1 MMDCERFDK
10 VTLDLLYAELDELSA
25 AAARRHLHHCTRCQ
39 GIWNK
44 LRATKDIAV
53 VSLVEPP
60 ADLFESIIL
69 AERQAESAL
78 PIPQRFSRLVSVV
91 AGYAMRPQL
100 AMAALLLLMIGSS
113 LLFVRQDPAGRD
125 QVSVTELG
133 APRAVPLEAAR
144 RAAPVVVE
152 GDGAPSAVAGV
163 IAAEAPDAQTLP
175 VAPPTTYSDAMA
187 AYHEGRY
194 AEAERLFGEVAAQ
207 GGEKAASAALHE
219 GHAARNGSG
228 CQRAARLYDAVAE
241 RFSGSTLSDEASWH
255 AASCYQALGELGRA
269 RAHYLALKENPAF
282 RERAGAAL
290 SSIDESLTNA
300 ALASRSETAPAE
312 PAADASS
319 AVADAGQA
327 DAKSAKARA
336 AAPTAT
342 QASPSGAS
350 TNATAPA
357 RAAPAEGE
365 PPVPRSAGS
374 P

>member
-53 VSLVEPP
+53 VSLVDPP
-60 ADLFESIIL
+60 PDLFESIIL

-78 PIPQRFSRLVSVV
+78 PLPQRFSRLVSVV

-133 APRAVPLEAAR
+133 APRAAPLEAAR

-152 GDGAPSAVAGV
+152 GDGAPAAPSGVVA
-163 IAAEAPDAQTLP
+163 ADTPDAQALP
-175 VAPPTTYSDAMA
+175 AAPPTTYSDAMA

-282 RERAGAAL
+282 RDRAGAAL
-290 SSIDESLTNA
+290 TSIDESLTNA
-300 ALASRSETAPAE
+300 ALASRSETTAAAE
-312 PAADASS
+312 PAADASK
-319 AVADAGQA
+319 AAAEAGR
-327 DAKSAKARA
+327 STAKAGA
-336 AAPTAT
+336 AAPAGAP
-342 QASPSGAS
+342 ASPSTSMTG
-350 TNATAPA
+350 PA
-357 RAAPAEGE
+357 RAGEGEAPA
-365 PPVPRSAGS
+365 PRSTGS

>member
-1 MMDCERFDK
+1 MDCERFDK

-60 ADLFESIIL
+60 ADLFESIIE
-69 AERQAESAL
+69 AERHAESAL
-78 PIPQRFSRLVSVV
+78 PLPQRFSRLVSVV

-113 LLFVRQDPAGRD
+113 LLFVRRDPAGRD

-133 APRAVPLEAAR
+133 APRAAPLEAAG

-152 GDGAPSAVAGV
+152 GDGAPAAPAAGL
-163 IAAEAPDAQTLP
+163 APADAPDAQALP
-175 VAPPTTYSDAMA
+175 AAPPTTYSDAMA

-207 GGEKAASAALHE
+207 GGEKAATAALHE

-228 CQRAARLYDAVAE
+228 CQRAARIYDAVAE
-241 RFSGSTLSDEASWH
+241 RFSGSSLADEASWH

-282 RERAGAAL
+282 RERASAAL
-290 SSIDESLTNA
+290 SSVDESLTA
-300 ALASRSETAPAE
+300 TALASRAEAAPASAAE
-312 PAADASS
+312 PAADSAGSAAEGASR
-319 AVADAGQA
+319 
-327 DAKSAKARA
+327 AKAA
-336 AAPTAT
+336 GASPTAPTGT
-342 QASPSGAS
+342 SPAGAGS
-350 TNATAPA
+350 AQGVAPA
-357 RAAPAEGE
+357 RAAPA
-365 PPVPRSAGS
+365 S

>member
-1 MMDCERFDK
+1 MAMDCERFDK
-10 VTLDLLYAELDELSA
+10 VTIELLYEELDELSA

-44 LRATKDIAV
+44 LRATKDIAIV
-53 VSLVEPP
+53 PQVEPP
-60 ADLFESIIL
+60 ADLFESIIE
-69 AERQAESAL
+69 AERRAESAL
-78 PIPQRFSRLVSVV
+78 PLPERFSRLVSVI

-113 LLFVRQDPAGRD
+113 LLFVRQDPTGRD

-133 APRAVPLEAAR
+133 APRSAPAEAGV

-152 GDGAPSAVAGV
+152 GEGAPAGP
-163 IAAEAPDAQTLP
+163 AAEAESHPL
-175 VAPPTTYSDAMA
+175 APEPKTTYSEAMA

-207 GGEKAASAALHE
+207 GGEKAGSAALHE

-241 RFSGSTLSDEASWH
+241 HFTGTTLAEEASWH

-269 RAHYLALKENPAF
+269 RAHYVALEGSPAF
-282 RERAGAAL
+282 RDRAAAAL
-290 SSIDESLTNA
+290 TAVDEALENA
-300 ALASRSETAPAE
+300 RGMPRADTAVASAQAE
-312 PAADASS
+312 PAPPSNQSPSDA
-319 AVADAGQA
+319 AV
-327 DAKSAKARA
+327 A
-336 AAPTAT
+336 AAPVAKTT
-342 QASPSGAS
+342 
-350 TNATAPA
+350 T
-357 RAAPAEGE
+357 AAPAAPAAAAPAKG
-365 PPVPRSAGS
+365 AGRTEVQAGGTKTAPS

>member
-1 MMDCERFDK
+1 MTPMDCERFDK
-10 VTLDLLYAELDELSA
+10 VTLDLLYGELDELSA

-53 VSLVEPP
+53 VPLVEPP
-60 ADLFESIIL
+60 PDLFESIVL

-78 PIPQRFSRLVSVV
+78 PLPQRFSRMVSVV

-113 LLFVRQDPAGRD
+113 LLFVRQDPAGRG

-133 APRAVPLEAAR
+133 APRAAPLEAAG

-152 GDGAPSAVAGV
+152 GDAAAPALSSSSDVA
-163 IAAEAPDAQTLP
+163 ARAEEP
-175 VAPPTTYSDAMA
+175 VATYSDAMA

-207 GGEKAASAALHE
+207 AGEKAGSAALHE

-228 CQRAARLYDAVAE
+228 CQRAAPLYDKVAE
-241 RFSGSTLSDEASWH
+241 RFVGTTLADEASWH

-269 RAHYLALKENPAF
+269 RAHYAALEDSPAF
-282 RERAGAAL
+282 GQRAV
-290 SSIDESLTNA
+290 A
-300 ALASRSETAPAE
+300 ALAGVDDSLKTAAQARGEPSPTRPATAAATSGAGAEIAAKAEAPAT
-312 PAADASS
+312 SS
-319 AVADAGQA
+319 
-327 DAKSAKARA
+327 A
-336 AAPTAT
+336 AAP
-342 QASPSGAS
+342 
-350 TNATAPA
+350 
-357 RAAPAEGE
+357 AAPAAPSEAKAA
-365 PPVPRSAGS
+365 PAKPADAAKPADTATS